1 MWDDA
6 GDDYLF
12 DPDEERIEYEERSA
26 ARELRRGGGGWEDGP
41 GGRGGWEEPSPGARP
56 GGRGGR
62 GAERR
67 SGWEEEAG
75 WGEAAGFGGASR
87 GTPPAAASRFDA
99 DFELGAEPRAATP
112 RAAAPREPAPA
123 AAAAAAAEAP
133 PAAAEAP
140 PAAAAGAEAADV
152 AGAAGGE
159 DDARWLQDMERD
171 LQAWGAPPARAA
183 ARGAESR
190 GASEAAGAQS
200 RADYVEARLARLAA
214 NVAVAAERLQEE
226 EDELAARCEQVRTY
240 RQQLQQRIEGPADWE
255 SAPMQNGQLTA
266 READLG
272 RLASLSSQLRVR
284 RTALWAELDEAQS
297 RGLELQKVRRAI
309 MNLVPNPNLKLNPNP
324 NPNQARRALSLE
336 GLRGLRQLVISRQLS
351 RNLRTYLERLL
362 GPVN

>member
-140 PAAAAGAEAADV
+140 PATATEGVE

-297 RGLELQKVRRAI
+297 RGLELQKARRAI
-309 MNLVPNPNLKLNPNP
+309 MNLVPNPNLNPNPNP